1 MKCEEMI
8 KEIYFVAGMLEG
20 LSIYI
25 QRNTSEAAVTM
36 LGDCVD
42 RLELVGAQM
51 VNACDP
57 VLVVKGPPI
66 TEEMLDRLSE
76 EKRMI
81 FREERPEEAFGR
93 VYPPQ
98 ENAGN

>member
-1 MKCEEMI
+1 MKYEELI

-20 LSIYI
+20 LSCCL
-25 QRNTSEAAVTM
+25 QRHVPEAVTDTVS
-36 LGDCVD
+36 DCVD

-51 VNACDP
+51 VKACDP

-66 TEEMLDRLSE
+66 TAELLDRLSE
-76 EKRMI
+76 EKKVI
-81 FREERPEEAFGR
+81 FRERRPEEAFGR

-98 ENAGN
+98 ENAGD